1 MRTLN
6 LFTQRFPFRGGE
18 TFLETEIM
26 FLASSFDKVHVFPL
40 EKGDEYSIILPENV
54 IVREIPQQF
63 GKPLKK
69 IVWNHFGI
77 ILRYF
82 LRALISSK
90 YRLNYITQFSYNW
103 NRLMGILNQS
113 NNITHFFKS
122 NNNSVF
128 YSYWFNEWASALAI
142 SRQMGLKGKF
152 FTRAHGYDY
161 DELQNGRGYFPFRE
175 SEVKQFD
182 GIVHISAYGMH
193 KMQNQFPNAKNI
205 FLSRLGVKKNSMNF
219 GGNIGNVYQLVS
231 CSNFVSLKR
240 LSLIIDTLTQL
251 NVPFFWR
258 HFGDGPERL
267 EIENYAHQKLQ
278 KGTFEFMGYVPNTE
292 MLNYYKNNPVDL
304 FINMSELEGIP
315 VSMMEAIAAGIP
327 LVSCDVCGVPEIVT
341 EQTGLL
347 LPKKV
352 NPATAAFKIG
362 QFLKVKARN
371 YVFRQRIQQFYQTYF
386 DAKYNYEIFITHYLN
401 DSKHAKSHKYYQ

>member
-18 TFLETEIM
+18 TFLETEIV
-26 FLASSFDKVHVFPL
+26 FLASSFDKVNIFPL
-40 EKGDEYSIILPENV
+40 EMRNEYSIILPENV
-54 IVREIPQQF
+54 FVREIPQQF
-63 GKPLKK
+63 GKPLKT

-103 NRLMGILNQS
+103 NQLMGILFISDNI
-113 NNITHFFKS
+113 NNYFKS
-122 NNNSVF
+122 DDKNIVF

-142 SRQMGLKGKF
+142 SRQNGLKGKLI
-152 FTRAHGYDY
+152 TRAHGYDY

-182 GIVHISAYGMH
+182 RIVHISAYGMH
-193 KMQNQFPNAKNI
+193 KMQNQFPNVKNI
-205 FLSRLGVKKNSMNF
+205 FLSRLGVKENSMNF
-219 GGNIGNVYQLVS
+219 GGNVENVYQLVS

-240 LSLIIDTLTQL
+240 LSLIIDTLSQL

-258 HFGDGPERL
+258 HFGDGAERL
-267 EIENYAHQKLQ
+267 EIENYAHQKMQ
-278 KGTFEFMGYVPNTE
+278 KGTFEFMGYVPNAE
-292 MLNYYKNNPVDL
+292 MLNYYKNNPVNL

-327 LVSCDVCGVPEIVT
+327 LVGCDVCGVPEIVT
-341 EQTGLL
+341 EQIGLL
-347 LPKKV
+347 LPKEV
-352 NPATAAFKIG
+352 VPATAAKQIETFLIEKSRDLNFRKQVL
-362 QFLKVKARN
+362 QFWAEN
-371 YVFRQRIQQFYQTYF
+371 YSAEV
-386 DAKYNYEIFITHYLN
+386 NYRSFVNRLQN
-401 DSKHAKSHKYYQ
+401 V

>member
-1 MRTLN
+1 LRTLN
-6 LFTQRFPFRGGE
+6 LFTQRFPFLGGE

-54 IVREIPQQF
+54 FVNEITQQSN
-63 GKPLKK
+63 KPLKK
-69 IVWNHFGI
+69 LIWNHFGI
-77 ILRYF
+77 ILKYF
-82 LRALISSK
+82 LGALISSK
-90 YRLNYITQFSYNW
+90 HRLKYITQFSFNW
-103 NRLMGILNQS
+103 SRLMGVLNQS

-142 SRQMGLKGKF
+142 SKQMGLKGKF

-193 KMQNQFPNAKNI
+193 KMQNKFPNAKNI
-205 FLSRLGVKKNSMNF
+205 FLSRLGVKKNSMNS

-240 LSLIIDTLTQL
+240 LSLIIDTLSQL

-258 HFGDGPERL
+258 HFGDGSERL

-278 KGTFEFMGYVPNTE
+278 KGSFEFMGYVTNNE
-292 MLNYYKNNPVDL
+292 IFNYYKNNPVDL

-327 LVSCDVCGVPEIVT
+327 LVGCNVCGVPEIVA

-347 LPKKV
+347 LPKEAE
-352 NPATAAFKIG
+352 PETAAKSIET
-362 QFLKVKARN
+362 FLVEKSRDLSFRSGVKSYWAENFMAELN
-371 YVFRQRIQQFYQTYF
+371 YN
-386 DAKYNYEIFITHYLN
+386 NYIIRHL
-401 DSKHAKSHKYYQ
+401 K

>member
-1 MRTLN
+1 
-6 LFTQRFPFRGGE
+6 
-18 TFLETEIM
+18 
-26 FLASSFDKVHVFPL
+26 
-40 EKGDEYSIILPENV
+40 
-54 IVREIPQQF
+54 
-63 GKPLKK
+63 
-69 IVWNHFGI
+69 
-77 ILRYF
+77 
-82 LRALISSK
+82 
-90 YRLNYITQFSYNW
+90 
-103 NRLMGILNQS
+103 MGILFISDNI
-113 NNITHFFKS
+113 NNYFKS
-122 NNNSVF
+122 DDKNNVF

-142 SRQMGLKGKF
+142 SRQNRLKGKLI
-152 FTRAHGYDY
+152 TRAHGYDY

-205 FLSRLGVKKNSMNF
+205 FLSRLGVKKNSMNS

-240 LSLIIDTLTQL
+240 LSLIIDTLSQL

-278 KGTFEFMGYVPNTE
+278 KGTFEFMGYVPNVE

-347 LPKKV
+347 LPKEAE
-352 NPATAAFKIG
+352 PETAAKSIET
-362 QFLKVKARN
+362 FLVEKSRDLSFRSGVKSYWAENFMAELN
-371 YVFRQRIQQFYQTYF
+371 YN
-386 DAKYNYEIFITHYLN
+386 NYIIRHL
-401 DSKHAKSHKYYQ
+401 K